1 MTYALEIKDLK
12 KVYAGGVEALRGID
26 LKVEEGD
33 FYALLGPNGAGK
45 STTIGIVTSL
55 VNKTSGKVNV
65 FGYDMDTQLMQ
76 AKLQIGLVPQ
86 EFNFSPFETVQQIVV
101 NQAGYYGVP
110 RKEALERSEKYLKQ
124 SDLWEKRN
132 VQAQMLSGG
141 MKRRL
146 MISRALMHEPRL
158 LILDEP
164 TAGVDIEL
172 RREMWIFLKELNES
186 GTTIIL
192 TTHYLEEAE
201 MLCRNIGIIQRGQ
214 LIEDTSM
221 KSLLAKLQFETIIL
235 DIESSGRVPLIK
247 GYTSELIDEGTLS
260 VEVARDQGINEV
272 FSQLTEQ
279 GIKVLS
285 MRNNLRIWVQTLV
298 PPVITTSLYF
308 IIFGNLIGK
317 RIGEMG
323 GFSYME
329 FIVPGLIMMSVITS
343 SYSNVSSSF
352 FSQKFQK
359 NIEEL
364 LVAPVPTHIIIWG
377 FLIGGIGRSILVGI
391 LVTLISLFFVPLQVH
406 SWSMVILTFLMTSI
420 LFSLAGLLNGIFA
433 KSFDDVSI
441 VPTFILQ
448 PLTYLGGVFFAISM
462 LPPFWQV
469 ISQFNPI
476 VYMISGFRF
485 GILGVVDVPVLF
497 SIVISMVF
505 IIVLYGINWYLIEK
519 GRGLRS

>member
-12 KVYAGGVEALRGID
+12 KVYMGGVKALRGID

-65 FGYDMDTQLMQ
+65 FGYDMDTHLMQ
-76 AKLQIGLVPQ
+76 VKLQIGLVPQ
-86 EFNFSPFETVQQIVV
+86 EFNFSPFETVQQIVL

-110 RKEALERSEKYLKQ
+110 RKEALKRSEKYLKQ

-132 VQAQMLSGG
+132 VQARMLSGG

-172 RREMWIFLKELNES
+172 RREMWTFLKELNAN

-201 MLCRNIGIIQRGQ
+201 MLCRNIGIIQNGQ

-235 DIESSGRVPLIK
+235 DIEASGRVPVIK
-247 GYTSELIDEGTLS
+247 GYKSELTDEGTLS

-272 FSQLTEQ
+272 FNQLTEQ

-285 MRNNLRIWVQTLV
+285 MRN
-298 PPVITTSLYF
+298 
-308 IIFGNLIGK
+308 K
-317 RIGEMG
+317 
-323 GFSYME
+323 
-329 FIVPGLIMMSVITS
+329 
-343 SYSNVSSSF
+343 SNRL
-352 FSQKFQK
+352 
-359 NIEEL
+359 EEL
-364 LVAPVPTHIIIWG
+364 
-377 FLIGGIGRSILVGI
+377 FLKLTEETAVGD
-391 LVTLISLFFVPLQVH
+391 VH
-406 SWSMVILTFLMTSI
+406 V
-420 LFSLAGLLNGIFA
+420 
-433 KSFDDVSI
+433 
-441 VPTFILQ
+441 
-448 PLTYLGGVFFAISM
+448 
-462 LPPFWQV
+462 
-469 ISQFNPI
+469 
-476 VYMISGFRF
+476 
-485 GILGVVDVPVLF
+485 
-497 SIVISMVF
+497 
-505 IIVLYGINWYLIEK
+505 
-519 GRGLRS
+519 